1 MPKKKTT
8 LVEEIE
14 TKEEN
19 SVAEVAEVESPVEVS
34 EPENKLYG
42 LVNCAL
48 LNVREDP
55 DPNARIISLLS
66 LGTKVEITGRVI
78 NGFYP
83 IIDTSNPEYK
93 IRGFVMEE
101 FIAVD

>member
-1 MPKKKTT
+1 MPRKKTT

-19 SVAEVAEVESPVEVS
+19 SVAEAAEVEAVS

-42 LVNCAL
+42 LVNCTL
-48 LNVREDP
+48 LNIREEP
-55 DPNARIISLLS
+55 SKNSKIVTLLP

-78 NGFYP
+78 QGFYP
-83 IIDTSNPEYK
+83 ILDTSNPEYK
-93 IRGFVMEE
+93 VKGFAMEE